1 MSKKEI
7 RAIFKAVV
15 FDRDGGKCRLCGAK
29 AVDAHHITDR
39 GDMPNGG
46 YVLSNGIS
54 LCSTCHWQA
63 EEFHRTS
70 GKSGLTPA
78 WFYAIINS
86 SYETAYLESEG
97 CSHVH

>member
-7 RAIFKAVV
+7 RAIFKTIV
-15 FDRDGGKCRLCGAK
+15 FDRDNGKCKMCGLK

-39 GDMPNGG
+39 HEMPNGG

-54 LCSTCHWQA
+54 LCSTCHWEA

-70 GKSGLTPA
+70 GKSGLTPD
-78 WFYAIINS
+78 FYYDKIGS
-86 SYETAYLESEG
+86 SLNKATQDSERLK
-97 CSHVH
+97 